1 MKAEELRRL
10 SDEDLLRELENA
22 KKELMNLRFKLTI
35 RQLVNINEIRMTRKK
50 IARIKTILRERG
62 IKV

>member
-10 SDEDLLRELENA
+10 SNEELLRELESL
-22 KKELMNLRFKLTI
+22 KKKLFELRIKFAIK
-35 RQLVNINEIRMTRKK
+35 QLVNTNEIKMTRKD